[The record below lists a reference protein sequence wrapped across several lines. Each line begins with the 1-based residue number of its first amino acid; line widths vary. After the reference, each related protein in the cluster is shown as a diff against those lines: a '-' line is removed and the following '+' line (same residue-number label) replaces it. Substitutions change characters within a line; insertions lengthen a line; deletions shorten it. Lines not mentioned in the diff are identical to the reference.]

1 MPGLTLSVSFWIQ
14 SIKNSN
20 TYGYLK
26 VYIVYMMDV
35 NQYSKVFGL
44 IFFFDHLH
52 HDNVSCCFFPLFCK
66 VTKKF
71 CQHETNVS
79 HDQVLSCRFSPFYQY
94 FCKLRMFCCRLQ
106 IKKLSLSGRFFI
118 SLIQSRRRTAPSI
131 LSCGIQHII
140 WFFIRKSTLC
150 FKLLPDIG

>member
-66 VTKKF
+66 ETKTHSASTRPMF
-71 CQHETNVS
+71 HMI
-79 HDQVLSCRFSPFYQY
+79 RF
-94 FCKLRMFCCRLQ
+94 
-106 IKKLSLSGRFFI
+106 
-118 SLIQSRRRTAPSI
+118 
-131 LSCGIQHII
+131 
-140 WFFIRKSTLC
+140 
-150 FKLLPDIG
+150 